1 MEAEQTKFDI
11 TTAKPGQRFRHETTY
26 ASGVLYYVGLGP
38 AKFNGQRRLVF
49 QDVSGK
55 LVGVYF
61 RDAHQLALDR
71 KCIDMGHVWPEL
83 QQQES
88 QSQQSKGNRNMDK
101 NIAALLRNDTFTVE
115 VKHGSNK
122 SYTYVSNIFL
132 ERDDLVVVEQLD
144 GGYALGVVT
153 AVDKDLLISPN
164 SDREYAWVVSKVDLT
179 AHKVNRANNKTIED
193 TMADA
198 HRQHLR
204 RGFAASVLAALPD
217 EQRQALAGVLGESV
231 TKIENK

>member
-1 MEAEQTKFDI
+1 MYDGPNKFDLKR
-11 TTAKPGQRFRHETTY
+11 AKPGEVYRLDTTN
-26 ASGVLYYVGLGP
+26 GGTNLYYVGVGP
-38 AKFNGQRRLVF
+38 AKFNDDRRLVF
-49 QDVSGK
+49 QDTSGK
-55 LVGVYF
+55 LVGVYYTSAGLLK
-61 RDAHQLALDR
+61 RVDR
-71 KCIDMGHVWPEL
+71 SIDMGRVWPEL
-83 QQQES
+83 QQDNQP
-88 QSQQSKGNRNMDK
+88 QQSKGNRNMDK

-115 VKHGSNK
+115 VKHSGSNK

-153 AVDKDLLISPN
+153 VVDKDLLISPN

-179 AHKVNRANNKTIED
+179 AHKVNKANNKTIED

-231 TKIENK
+231 TKIESK